1 MRLAWIEIRDFR
13 NHADTALEVPP
24 GLIVAVGPNAQGKT
38 NLLEA
43 MFYLCALDSPRV
55 SSDLPLVR
63 AGAASA
69 FLRGEVHTRAGRF
82 CNRSAG
88 LSALEEAH
96 KAGRVWG
103 IFSVGATI

>member
-69 FLRGEVHTRAGRF
+69 FLRGEVHTRAGRHLVEVEVRGAGPNRIQV
-82 CNRSAG
+82 NRSVV
-88 LSALEEAH
+88 
-96 KAGRVWG
+96 R
-103 IFSVGATI
+103 